1 MSSIVQARGGG
12 GRPPRTAKSERTR
25 ARILDAARRLFNE
38 RGTAA
43 ISTNHVAAEAGISP
57 GNLYYHFADK
67 REIIRALH
75 ARYAAA
81 HEDLWE
87 PSPDAKR
94 NLAML
99 RENVAAGMALA
110 WEYRFFERELLA
122 LLRADPA
129 LRAAYADVY
138 ERRLGEWLAFG
149 EQLVAQGLM
158 REPRPPRTLSDLGVA
173 VWLIATNWLSFLDVT
188 GDPQDPLQV
197 ARGGDLIIV
206 ALDPYLTAQARRQ
219 FENLD
224 TRAADTRGRRP

>member
-1 MSSIVQARGGG
+1 MQARGGG
-12 GRPPRTAKSERTR
+12 RRPAHTAKSERTR
-25 ARILDAARRLFNE
+25 GRILDAARRLFNE

-43 ISTNHVAAEAGISP
+43 VSTNHVAAEAGISP

-75 ARYAAA
+75 AVYAAA

-94 NLAML
+94 NLAKL

-110 WEYRFFERELLA
+110 WEYRFFEREILA
-122 LLRADPA
+122 LLRADPE

-138 ERRLGEWLAFG
+138 ERRLGEWLDFG
-149 EQLVAQGLM
+149 KQLVAQGMM

-197 ARGGDLIIV
+197 ARGGDLILV

-219 FENLD
+219 FEHLD
-224 TRAADTRGRRP
+224 ARAAEPPSRRP

>member
-43 ISTNHVAAEAGISP
+43 VSTNHVAVEAGISP

-94 NLAML
+94 NLDML

-110 WEYRFFERELLA
+110 WEYRFFERELLV
-122 LLRADPA
+122 LLRADPV

-149 EQLVAQGLM
+149 EQLVAQGMM
-158 REPRPPRTLSDLGVA
+158 REPRAPRTLSDLVVA

-197 ARGGDLIIV
+197 ARGGDLILV

-224 TRAADTRGRRP
+224 ARAADPRGRRP